1 MIKGTIGYDRDI
13 RRYVI
18 YHFPPEDS
26 HLLGVG

>member
-18 YHFPPEDS
+18 YGNDGRERAA
-26 HLLGVG
+26 LW